1 MKQEEHNEL
10 KIDGVNPSDLKRN
23 SFKTPE
29 GYFEN
34 LTPRIMDAARKSEA
48 KAEEPS
54 FNWQRLLFPTIGVA
68 AIAIAAILVFN
79 PTETESLDFDTA
91 LASVTL
97 EELDLF
103 ADFETEELLAYEL
116 VEYENLQTNE
126 ELDKEEILDYLL
138 YEENLEL
145 NDIIEEIEI

>member
-79 PTETESLDFDTA
+79 QTETESLDFDTA

-116 VEYENLQTNE
+116 VEYENLPANE